1 MPDLIAQGPTSID
14 RWRREIPNVTSGVE
28 VVVGR
33 SDADWNVPW
42 DSLISRRHISVAPR
56 GNDSILVTVM
66 NGARNPVFHR
76 GQQTKQ
82 FVLVPG
88 DHFAIGKTTFTLANR
103 PGASDVCSP
112 GTVTSHAYD
121 HKALRRRGF
130 RDASSRIEMLSR
142 LPDLIT
148 SSGSDEELLVRVTSV
163 MLQATPSASAVAVV
177 AIDNPSCEEVEGQ
190 AVKVL
195 HYDSRVDLRS
205 NFHSGD
211 SFGGEKPSDG
221 PSVSARL
228 VRDAIGK
235 RESTLHL
242 WSGNRDDQPAFT
254 ASEDVDWS
262 FCVPLRSEACPGWA
276 LYVTGNLATQ
286 PGADL
291 GQSLQAAPDDLT
303 DDVKFAEL
311 VGTTIANLRQSRRL
325 ERRQANMR
333 HFFAPVVMSALAGRD
348 TDEVLEPREAD
359 LSVMF
364 CDLRGFSRRSERDS
378 KHLLELLAHVS
389 DALGVMTRHILGTDG
404 VIGDFHGDAAMGF
417 WGWPLPQADAAM
429 RAAEAAIRIR
439 RENAASE
446 EVNRFRCGIG
456 IASGRAVAGRIG
468 TSDQVKV
475 TAFGP
480 VVNLA
485 SRLEGITKAF
495 GADVIL
501 DAATTEILKQIPQQ
515 DEFRI
520 RRLAVVRPAGFETP
534 VEISELLPTDAT
546 PESAK
551 NRILTDHEIT
561 DYEASLDALVRG
573 DWDEAY
579 ERLHCLPS
587 WDRPKDTLLSTIL
600 KYNRI
605 PPPSWDGVIDLPKL

>member
-1 MPDLIAQGPTSID
+1 
-14 RWRREIPNVTSGVE
+14 
-28 VVVGR
+28 
-33 SDADWNVPW
+33 
-42 DSLISRRHISVAPR
+42 
-56 GNDSILVTVM
+56 
-66 NGARNPVFHR
+66 
-76 GQQTKQ
+76 
-82 FVLVPG
+82 
-88 DHFAIGKTTFTLANR
+88 
-103 PGASDVCSP
+103 
-112 GTVTSHAYD
+112 
-121 HKALRRRGF
+121 
-130 RDASSRIEMLSR
+130 MLSR

-177 AIDNPSCEEVEGQ
+177 AVENPSGDDVDSQ

-195 HYDSRVDLRS
+195 HYDSRA
-205 NFHSGD
+205 
-211 SFGGEKPSDG
+211 SDG
-221 PSVSARL
+221 HDGTTPNDGPAVSARL
-228 VRDAIGK
+228 VREAIRQ

-242 WSGNRDDQPAFT
+242 WSGSSQNQSAFT
-254 ASEDVDWS
+254 ATEDVDWS

-276 LYVTGNLATQ
+276 LYVTGDLAAQ
-286 PGADL
+286 PGADW

-325 ERRQANMR
+325 ERRQSNMR

-348 TDEVLEPREAD
+348 PDEVLEPREAD

-378 KHLLELLAHVS
+378 EQLLDLLAHVS
-389 DALGVMTRHILGTDG
+389 DALGVMTQHILGTDG

-417 WGWPLPQADAAM
+417 WGWPLPQTDAAM

-439 RENAASE
+439 RENASAE
-446 EVNRFRCGIG
+446 EANRFRCGIG

-501 DAATTEILKQIPQQ
+501 DAATTSILKEIPQQ
-515 DEFRI
+515 DEFRL
-520 RRLAVVRPAGFETP
+520 RRLAIVRPAGFDSP
-534 VEISELLPTDAT
+534 VEISELLPTNGSD
-546 PESAK
+546 ESSHDQV
-551 NRILTDHEIT
+551 LTDHEIS

-573 DWDEAY
+573 DWDDAY

-587 WDRPKDTLLSTIL
+587 WDRPKDMLLATIL
-600 KYNRI
+600 RHNRI
-605 PPPSWDGVIDLPKL
+605 PPSSWDGVIDLPKL

>member
-1 MPDLIAQGPTSID
+1 MPDLIAQGPASID
-14 RWRREIPNVTSGVE
+14 RWRREIPNVISGAQI
-28 VVVGR
+28 VVGR
-33 SDADWNVPW
+33 SDGDWNVPW
-42 DSLISRRHISVAPR
+42 DTLISRRHIQITPR
-56 GNDSILVTVM
+56 GSDAIEVIVLPSS
-66 NGARNPVFHR
+66 RNPVFHH
-76 GQQTKQ
+76 GQQTRQ

-103 PGASDVCSP
+103 PGASDIDVPNS
-112 GTVTSHAYD
+112 VTSHAYD
-121 HKALRRRGF
+121 HKVLRRRGF
-130 RDASSRIEMLSR
+130 RDATSRIEMLSR
-142 LPDLIT
+142 LPDLIS

-177 AIDNPSCEEVEGQ
+177 AIDNPFNEEVEGQ
-190 AVKVL
+190 EVKIL
-195 HYDSRVDLRS
+195 HYDSRT
-205 NFHSGD
+205 
-211 SFGGEKPSDG
+211 SDG
-221 PSVSARL
+221 FEFDTPADGPAVSARL
-228 VRDAIGK
+228 VREAIRK

-242 WSGNRDDQPAFT
+242 WSQSRPNEANFT
-254 ASEDVDWS
+254 ATEDVDWS

-276 LYVTGNLATQ
+276 LYVTGDLATQ

-311 VGTTIANLRQSRRL
+311 VGTTIASLRQNRRL

-364 CDLRGFSRRSERDS
+364 CDLRGFSRRSERDAD
-378 KHLLELLAHVS
+378 HLLVLLSQVS

-429 RAAEAAIRIR
+429 RAIEAAIRIR
-439 RENAASE
+439 RENAAAE
-446 EVNRFRCGIG
+446 TANRFRCGIG

-485 SRLEGITKAF
+485 SRLEGMTKAF
-495 GADVIL
+495 GADVIV
-501 DAATTEILKQIPQQ
+501 DAATTDILSKLPQQ
-515 DEFRI
+515 DHFRL
-520 RRLAVVRPAGFETP
+520 RRLAIVRPAGFESP
-534 VEISELLPTDAT
+534 VQISELLPPSVDSRSSD
-546 PESAK
+546 EK
-551 NRILTDHEIT
+551 ILTDRELA
-561 DYEASLDALVRG
+561 DYELSLDALIRG

-579 ERLHCLPS
+579 ERLHCLPA

-600 KYNRI
+600 RHNRT
-605 PPPSWDGVIDLPKL
+605 PPSSWDGVIDLPKL